1 MKPGVNRTS
10 IGCGLRVGPRTGIV
24 TVWVATL
31 LPRGEGM
38 GAYLTK
44 LDGLA
49 PAARWGQARAW
60 LLGEPL
66 PFFAELRAERPVLVT
81 PEVTLAT
88 RYADCSLILRRH
100 LSFQVDLYKPK
111 QGEYWM
117 AQDETPVHVR
127 EKAVMRALLD
137 RDQVPAMRKWI
148 GDTAAARLAAG
159 KGRIDATHGLAR
171 AVALSLVE
179 EWFGF
184 EDADRQ
190 KLFEW
195 SYWSQQDAFHNQPFD
210 HRPDAVAVIDKRSK
224 GSFMMALYLA
234 RLVAKKTIEVK
245 LGAGGDKPVARLLR
259 LKFSGG
265 LSPDFDIKRVIF
277 NVGGLLIGAVETTNH
292 CVVNALAEL
301 FRRPDALARAQ
312 AAALDPEPT
321 KIDGFVLEALRFN
334 PAFPYFFRT
343 AHREVELAGGTG
355 HEVTVKHGTTVL
367 AVTHSAMQDA
377 SVYPH
382 PDTFDETRA
391 QGDGFTFGQ
400 GLHECLGKAVGQA
413 LVCETVRQVLRQKQ
427 LKAAAPIV
435 WQGGVPEQWQLQ
447 WAA

>member
-1 MKPGVNRTS
+1 
-10 IGCGLRVGPRTGIV
+10 
-24 TVWVATL
+24 
-31 LPRGEGM
+31 M

-44 LDGLA
+44 LDALA
-49 PAARWGQARAW
+49 PEARWRQARAW
-60 LLGEPL
+60 LLAEPL

-88 RYADCSLILRRH
+88 TYADCSLILRRH
-100 LSFQVDLYKPK
+100 GSFQVDLYKPK

-137 RDQVPAMRKWI
+137 RDQVPAMRRWI
-148 GDTAAARLAAG
+148 GETAAARLAAG
-159 KGRIDATHGLAR
+159 KGQIEATHGLAR

-210 HRPDAVAVIDKRSK
+210 HRPDAAQVIDKRSK

-245 LGAGGDKPVARLLR
+245 LGAGGDRPVARLLR

-301 FRRPDALARAQ
+301 FARPDVLARAKV
-312 AAALDPEPT
+312 AALDPDPG
-321 KIDGFVLEALRFN
+321 KIDGFVLEALRFR
-334 PAFPYFFRT
+334 PAFPYYFRT
-343 AHREVELAGGTG
+343 AHRDVPLSAGTG
-355 HEVTVKHGTTVL
+355 HQVVVQPGTTVL
-367 AVTHSAMQDA
+367 AVTHSAMHDGH
-377 SVYPH
+377 VIPH
-382 PDTFDETRA
+382 PERFDETRA
-391 QGDGFTFGQ
+391 QGDNFTFGQ
-400 GLHECLGKAVGQA
+400 GIHECLGKAVGHA
-413 LVCETVRQVLRQKQ
+413 LVAETVRQVLRCKDVG
-427 LKAAAPIV
+427 AAAPVV
-435 WQGGVPEQWQLQ
+435 WQGGVPEQWQLK